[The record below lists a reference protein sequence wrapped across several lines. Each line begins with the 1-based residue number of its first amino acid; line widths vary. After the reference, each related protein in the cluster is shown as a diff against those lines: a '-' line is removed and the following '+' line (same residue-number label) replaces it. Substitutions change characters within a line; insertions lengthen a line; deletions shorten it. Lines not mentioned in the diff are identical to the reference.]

1 MAMKIGDFDCGQGIF
16 WRDQIWVILK
26 MEHVK
31 PGKGPAY
38 LQTDLRNPKTGQI
51 VNNRFRPEESVEP
64 VDFDR
69 RKYEYL
75 YSDGNSHVLM
85 DVETYEQ
92 LELPKQHIGRQEVYL
107 TPNCPLEICSVKGEV
122 ISVELPFTVELKI
135 ADTPP
140 QPKNAT
146 ITNQHKEA
154 KCEGG
159 ALIRVPPFIENG
171 EVVRVDTR
179 TGEYLGR
186 A

>member
-1 MAMKIGDFDCGQGIF
+1 MAMKIGDLTRGQGIF
-16 WRDQIWVILK
+16 WRDQIWVIMK

-51 VNNRFRPEESVEP
+51 VNNRFRPEETVEP
-64 VDFDR
+64 VHFDQK
-69 RKYEYL
+69 KYEYL

-85 DVETYEQ
+85 DTETYEQ
-92 LELPKQHIGRQEVYL
+92 LELAKEHIGDQEVYL
-107 TPNCPLEICSVKGEV
+107 TPNCLIGVCSVQGE
-122 ISVELPFTVELKI
+122 IITIELPNTVELKI
-135 ADTPP
+135 EDTPP
-140 QPKNAT
+140 EVKGAT
-146 ITNQHKEA
+146 ATNQQKDA

-159 ALIRVPPFIENG
+159 AVIRVPPFIENG
-171 EVVRVDTR
+171 EIVRVDTR